1 MPWEAWY
8 TLAVVVALV
17 AVLATNRLSAPVAVM
32 GAVAALVAPGVIS
45 TSTALSGFSN
55 EAPVTIAALYVLAGA
70 VLATGALDGVIA
82 RLLSTEPPKFQR
94 PGRLELARLLVPVA
108 ALSAFIYN
116 TPLTAMSAPPVAAWA
131 TRTGRRPSW
140 YLLPL
145 NLAILAGGLIT
156 GIGTTTN
163 VVISGLLTASHHR
176 PLSLL
181 EPAPIGL
188 AVAVAVLLLLILF
201 GPSLVTDRA
210 TPGEDLADP
219 RSFTVEMRVLPG
231 AGLAGRTIAQ
241 AGLRNLDGVFLVEV
255 SHDGVVTAAVGP
267 DYRLAEGDRLVFS
280 GNISKVVDLHRV
292 AGLAPAG
299 DPNFGAGSGPHR
311 RFFEAVVG
319 SNSDLVG
326 RTLKDVDFRSRFSG
340 AVVAIHR
347 SGDTVPGKLGE
358 VPLRAGDVLLVLAA
372 GDFRRRASESRAF
385 ALVASP
391 DGAPGP
397 LRRDKTL
404 IVDLVLI
411 GFLVTAVSGITS
423 VLVASVVAAA
433 LLVILGVVKPWE
445 ARASIDLTVLV
456 VLCGSFAIGAAVG
469 QSGLAKEI
477 ASLLVGALQV
487 FGPIGIVAGVLLS
500 TVVITQLVTNNAAA
514 ILMFPVAL
522 ATASQAHLDQ
532 RTFVMAILVGASAS
546 YITPIGYQ
554 TNMIVQGLG
563 GYRWSD
569 FVRIGLVP
577 LIVSCVVGLVAIML
591 AFPPVH
597 P

>member
-8 TLAVVVALV
+8 TLAVVVVLV
-17 AVLATNRLSAPVAVM
+17 ALLASNRMSAPVAVM
-32 GAVAALVAPGVIS
+32 GAVAALVAPGVID
-45 TSTALSGFSN
+45 TKTALAGFSN

-82 RLLSTEPPKFQR
+82 RLLSSQPPSAQR

-108 ALSAFIYN
+108 SLSAFIYN
-116 TPLTAMSAPPVAAWA
+116 TPLTAMSAPPVASWA

-145 NLAILAGGLIT
+145 NLAILVGGLIT

-163 VVISGLLTASHHR
+163 VVISGLLTASHNR

-181 EPAPIGL
+181 EPAPVGL
-188 AVAVAVLLLLILF
+188 AIAVVVLILLILIT
-201 GPSLVTDRA
+201 PWLVRDRI
-210 TPGEDLADP
+210 TPGEDLTDP
-219 RSFTVEMRVLPG
+219 RAFTVEMRVVPG
-231 AGLAGRTIAQ
+231 AALAGRTVSQ

-255 SHDGVVTAAVGP
+255 SHDGAAMPAVGP
-267 DYRLAEGDRLVFS
+267 EYRLSEGDLLVFT
-280 GNISKVVDLHRV
+280 GNINKVVDLHRV
-292 AGLAPAG
+292 DGLAPAD
-299 DPNFGAGSGPHR
+299 DPSFGSGSASNR

-319 SNSDLVG
+319 SNSGLVG
-326 RTLKDVDFRSRFSG
+326 RTLKDVDFRSRFSA

-358 VPLRAGDVLLVLAA
+358 VPLHAGDVLLVLAA
-372 GDFRRRASESRAF
+372 GDFRRRAGESRDF

-397 LRRDKTL
+397 MRRDKRL
-404 IVDLVLI
+404 LVDLILI
-411 GFLVTAVSGITS
+411 GFLIAAVSGVVS
-423 VLVASVVAAA
+423 VLVASVIAAG
-433 LLVILGVVKPWE
+433 LLVVLRIVKPWE

-456 VLCGSFAIGAAVG
+456 VLCGSFAIGSAVG
-469 QSGLAKEI
+469 QSGLAKEC
-477 ASLLVGALQV
+477 AALLVGALHQ
-487 FGPIGIVAGVLLS
+487 FGPVGIVAGVLLA
-500 TVVITQLVTNNAAA
+500 TVIITQVVTNNAAA
-514 ILMFPVAL
+514 ILMFPIAL
-522 ATASQAHLDQ
+522 ATASQAHLNQ

-546 YITPIGYQ
+546 FITPIGYQ

-569 FVRIGLVP
+569 FLRIGLLP
-577 LIVSCVVGLVAIML
+577 LIVTCAVGLAAIMI
-591 AFPPVH
+591 AFAPTH
-597 P
+597 